1 MVEYINALLLTYT
14 AFIFAVLSPGPNVF
28 GVLTISLE
36 KGKAAGL
43 LFGLGI
49 AFGSLTWAT
58 LSVLGL
64 TQIIAK
70 YAELLFMIKVFG
82 GCYLIYLAINAYK
95 SAKIEA
101 PDRTS
106 KTHGIIPKRYFTGGY
121 ALMMTNP
128 KAALAWVAIVSLS
141 TFNNAPAWVSI
152 AAIVGTFTLS
162 VIIHVAYASIFSS
175 RSFVRFYRK
184 SRSKILKIFSVVY
197 GGLGLKLLSST
208 N

>member
-28 GVLTISLE
+28 GVMNISLE

-70 YAELLFMIKVFG
+70 YAELLFLIKVFG
-82 GCYLIYLAINAYK
+82 GVYLIHLAIKAYK
-95 SAKIEA
+95 SSKTEI
-101 PDRTS
+101 PSNSS
-106 KTHGIIPKRYFTGGY
+106 KTHDLLSKQYFAGGY
-121 ALMMTNP
+121 TLMMTNP

-152 AAIVGTFTLS
+152 AAITGTFSLS

-175 RSFVRFYRK
+175 RPFVRYYRK
-184 SRSKILKIFSVVY
+184 SRSKILKVFSIVY
-197 GGLGLKLLSST
+197 GGLGMKLLSTT